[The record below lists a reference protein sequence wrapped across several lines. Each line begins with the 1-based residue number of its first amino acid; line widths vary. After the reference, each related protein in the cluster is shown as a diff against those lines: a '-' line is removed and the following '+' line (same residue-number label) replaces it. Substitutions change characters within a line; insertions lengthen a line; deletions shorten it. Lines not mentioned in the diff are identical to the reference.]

1 MKQEFKAGDKVY
13 YPNKQAQ
20 IYTLKER
27 GSINYP
33 LAIGDSINY
42 PLVIESISSEPTFTP
57 CGRIYMDDQ
66 LPSIFHATPE
76 NHELLCRLYGTEFE
90 PPPKRKEP
98 REIIKAMLKA
108 GYDGVPCKTDCNKQY
123 RFVCVNVSDDPYF
136 PFVYD
141 SLDKDDAFSSAIPY
155 YYQTGKTIIDFVD
168 GEIVTE

>member
-13 YPNKQAQ
+13 CPEISNTVHILTDICCKSKTYEVR
-20 IYTLKER
+20 TSE
-27 GSINYP
+27 GNY
-33 LAIGDSINY
+33 IHVDEYGRY
-42 PLVIESISSEPTFTP
+42 GIESFNPT
-57 CGRIYMDDQ
+57 
-66 LPSIFHATPE
+66 IFHATPE
-76 NHELLCRLYGTEFE
+76 NHELLCRLYGMEFE

-108 GYDGVPCKTDCNKQY
+108 GYDGVPCKTDSKKY

-141 SLDKDDAFSSAIPY
+141 SLDKNDAFSSAIPY
-155 YYQTGKTIIDFVD
+155 CYQTGKTIIDFVD